1 MKVGWLVHWATC
13 PSIHCNIKLKVR
25 VKVRHKA
32 YLMGIDGQNLLIV
45 SLLTLDLLV
54 NALGFAHFELIFL
67 KINMLSNDFD
77 SYETQKKFLI
87 I

>member
-1 MKVGWLVHWATC
+1 
-13 PSIHCNIKLKVR
+13 
-25 VKVRHKA
+25 
-32 YLMGIDGQNLLIV
+32 MGIDGQNLLIV